1 MRKEEVE
8 AGKFIELCHR
18 SKSMAEA
25 SAALGLHFNTF
36 KRIALK
42 LGCYKPNKSGKGL
55 KKNKSTETKLVD
67 ILNGKHPHYQ
77 TFKLKQKIIKDG
89 LLEYHCSICKIS
101 EWQGQAISL
110 ELDHIDG
117 NRCNH
122 ALNNLRLLCP
132 NCHSQTHTF
141 RSRNIKRKI

>member
-1 MRKEEVE
+1 VEVE
-8 AGKFIELCHR
+8 EEKFVELCQR

-25 SAALGLHFNTF
+25 SAVLGLHFNTF
-36 KRIALK
+36 KRIALM
-42 LGCYKPNKSGKGL
+42 LGCYRPNKSGKGI
-55 KKNKSTETKLVD
+55 KKNKSTETKLID

-77 TFKLKQKIIKDG
+77 TFKLKQKIIKHG
-89 LLEYHCSICKIS
+89 LLEYQCSSCGIS
-101 EWQGQAISL
+101 QWQGQAISL

-122 ALNNLRLLCP
+122 ELNNLRLLCP

-141 RSRNIKRKI
+141 RSKNIKRKI